1 VVLTSPDGTQV
12 SHAGPVLLL
21 AAGKAAAAMASRA
34 AVVLGP
40 ALVRGV
46 VVLPHGAPS
55 AALPAGVD
63 ILRAAHPVPDAG
75 SRAAAER
82 LLAEA
87 AAAESGTLILALLG
101 GGASALLAAPAEG
114 LSLGDKQEVTA
125 ALLASGASIH
135 EVNTVRRA
143 CSRVKGGGLR
153 RAAAG
158 AAGLW
163 TLLLSDVVGDDPV
176 TIASGPTV
184 PNPSGAD
191 DALAVL
197 ARHGL
202 AERVP
207 AITRRLE
214 TMRAGPAPAASRFGA
229 AGTPVVVVGGN
240 RTAVDAAAQAAR
252 ARGYDVDVVAEP
264 IAGDAASAGRALARR
279 LRAGE
284 RGKRRALVAGG
295 EPTVRVVPGGRGG
308 RAQHLALA
316 AATEVQGT
324 SAVLLAAGT
333 DGVDGPTDAAGAC
346 VDGGTVD
353 RAAALGM
360 DIDAALA
367 ATNTHPLLERLQALV
382 HTGPTG
388 TNVTDLVV
396 ALRTAW

>member
-1 VVLTSPDGTQV
+1 M

-34 AVVLGP
+34 AVILGA

-63 ILRAAHPVPDAG
+63 VLRAAHPVPDAG
-75 SRAAAER
+75 SQAAAER

-87 AAAESGTLILALLG
+87 AAAESGTLILTLLS

-114 LSLGDKQEVTA
+114 VSFGDKQAVTA

-135 EVNTVRRA
+135 EVNTVRRT

-153 RAAAG
+153 RVAAG

-163 TLLLSDVVGDDPV
+163 TLLLSDVAGDDPV

-184 PNPSGAD
+184 PNPSRAD

-202 AERVP
+202 TERVP

-214 TMRAGPAPAASRFGA
+214 TMRGESARVAARFGA
-229 AGTPVVVVGGN
+229 AGTPVVVVGSN
-240 RTAVDAAAQAAR
+240 RTAVEAAAQAAR
-252 ARGYDVDVVAEP
+252 ARGYEVDVVAEP

-279 LRAGE
+279 LRAGD
-284 RGKRRALVAGG
+284 RRTHRALVAGG

-333 DGVDGPTDAAGAC
+333 DGIDGPTDAAGAC
-346 VDGGTVD
+346 VDGGTVI
-353 RAAALGM
+353 RAAALGV
-360 DIDAALA
+360 DVGAVLA
-367 ATNTHPLLERLQALV
+367 ATDAHPLLERLQALV
-382 HTGPTG
+382 RTGPTG

>member
-1 VVLTSPDGTQV
+1 V

-34 AVVLGP
+34 AVILGA

-63 ILRAAHPVPDAG
+63 VLRAAHPVPDAG
-75 SRAAAER
+75 SQAAAER

-87 AAAESGTLILALLG
+87 AAAESGTLILTLLS

-114 LSLGDKQEVTA
+114 VSFGDKQAVTA

-135 EVNTVRRA
+135 EVNTVRRT

-153 RAAAG
+153 RVAAG

-163 TLLLSDVVGDDPV
+163 TLLLSDVAGDDPV

-184 PNPSGAD
+184 PNPSRAD

-202 AERVP
+202 TERVP

-214 TMRAGPAPAASRFGA
+214 TMRGESARVAARFGA
-229 AGTPVVVVGGN
+229 AGTPVVVVGSN
-240 RTAVDAAAQAAR
+240 RTAVEAAAQAAR
-252 ARGYDVDVVAEP
+252 ARGYEVDVVAEP

-279 LRAGE
+279 LRAGD
-284 RGKRRALVAGG
+284 RRTHRALVAGG

-333 DGVDGPTDAAGAC
+333 DGIDGPTDAAGAC
-346 VDGGTVD
+346 VDGGTVI
-353 RAAALGM
+353 RAAALGV
-360 DIDAALA
+360 DVGAVLA
-367 ATNTHPLLERLQALV
+367 ATDAHPLLERLQALV
-382 HTGPTG
+382 RTGPTG